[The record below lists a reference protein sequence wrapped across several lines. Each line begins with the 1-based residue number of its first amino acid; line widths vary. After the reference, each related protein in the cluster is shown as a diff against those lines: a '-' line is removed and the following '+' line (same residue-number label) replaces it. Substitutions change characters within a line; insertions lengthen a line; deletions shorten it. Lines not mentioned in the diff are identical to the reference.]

1 MDDIVAEIERAW
13 HSDNLGSHWHDCHL
27 AHRDCAI
34 KILIDEVRK
43 LRRVISEM
51 DKVHDHD

>member
-13 HSDNLGSHWHDCHL
+13 RSDNLGSHWDGCHL

-43 LRRVISEM
+43 LRKIISEM
-51 DKVHDHD
+51 ECG